1 MKHYISLLL
10 VSILFS
16 ADFDYNA
23 SIITNFGDNYDFY
36 SYAEN
41 QLNLNLFYKDIE
53 AWVQYE
59 YSNPPEIGFTMNDIR
74 KFRIEYSQD
83 DYTVKLGDIYEIWG
97 RGLVLNQFDDQSTN
111 FDNGIRGL
119 FLGYEKG
126 PLTLNHI
133 SGNAEIWNFG
143 PDLRTPYYNNSHNVI
158 ANHIQYDW
166 ASYSLGVS
174 QLLSKEVH
182 QKVFGSDAYV
192 NHSLKGIHGSWTLN
206 NADIYLEYV
215 DKISTEKLNL
225 LYDGPHDSLK
235 TGHGFYGNM
244 NFYFGNFGLSTE
256 YKRMAFDVGHSD
268 FTADDYGNRIAF
280 QAMPTLG
287 REQNST
293 LLGRVAHQ
301 FNFND
306 ERGVQI
312 SLNGTLLNV
321 NIVSQYAHLSRNEEW
336 QSLTLFNWI
345 NSSIEGYLPSS
356 DPSAL
361 PYWENYH
368 EINGYHLNDKL
379 YFKLGRGENK
389 DILKTLRYFE
399 GEGISVNETW
409 IHTDST
415 EWQDDWVY
423 LDSSL
428 VGVDTFVYKV
438 ESKMWQVSK
447 AITYPLELSYS
458 FNNGYNLAINFEYQ
472 EQTKQN
478 ISKGNSKLYSTSD
491 SSWTLINPDNP
502 DSFFVQKDNLFSYG
516 TKQIDTQINRLVSLT
531 IGNASKWSI
540 TFTHDQ
546 TNAFSGPTTID
557 PFYNPLEAF
566 IYGDLKYFTG
576 KRNKIDPPGFI
587 QNRWVSM
594 EVAYNLTSSQRIS
607 ILYGSLQGGLYCSN
621 GVCRQIAPFNDGI
634 KLSYSAIF

>member
-1 MKHYISLLL
+1 
-10 VSILFS
+10 
-16 ADFDYNA
+16 
-23 SIITNFGDNYDFY
+23 
-36 SYAEN
+36 
-41 QLNLNLFYKDIE
+41 
-53 AWVQYE
+53 
-59 YSNPPEIGFTMNDIR
+59 
-74 KFRIEYSQD
+74 
-83 DYTVKLGDIYEIWG
+83 
-97 RGLVLNQFDDQSTN
+97 
-111 FDNGIRGL
+111 
-119 FLGYEKG
+119 
-126 PLTLNHI
+126 
-133 SGNAEIWNFG
+133 
-143 PDLRTPYYNNSHNVI
+143 
-158 ANHIQYDW
+158 
-166 ASYSLGVS
+166 
-174 QLLSKEVH
+174 
-182 QKVFGSDAYV
+182 
-192 NHSLKGIHGSWTLN
+192 
-206 NADIYLEYV
+206 
-215 DKISTEKLNL
+215 
-225 LYDGPHDSLK
+225 
-235 TGHGFYGNM
+235 
-244 NFYFGNFGLSTE
+244 
-256 YKRMAFDVGHSD
+256 MAFDVGHSD

-576 KRNKIDPPGFI
+576 KRNKIEPPAFI

>member
-1 MKHYISLLL
+1 
-10 VSILFS
+10 
-16 ADFDYNA
+16 
-23 SIITNFGDNYDFY
+23 
-36 SYAEN
+36 
-41 QLNLNLFYKDIE
+41 
-53 AWVQYE
+53 
-59 YSNPPEIGFTMNDIR
+59 
-74 KFRIEYSQD
+74 
-83 DYTVKLGDIYEIWG
+83 
-97 RGLVLNQFDDQSTN
+97 
-111 FDNGIRGL
+111 
-119 FLGYEKG
+119 
-126 PLTLNHI
+126 
-133 SGNAEIWNFG
+133 
-143 PDLRTPYYNNSHNVI
+143 
-158 ANHIQYDW
+158 
-166 ASYSLGVS
+166 
-174 QLLSKEVH
+174 
-182 QKVFGSDAYV
+182 
-192 NHSLKGIHGSWTLN
+192 
-206 NADIYLEYV
+206 
-215 DKISTEKLNL
+215 
-225 LYDGPHDSLK
+225 
-235 TGHGFYGNM
+235 
-244 NFYFGNFGLSTE
+244 
-256 YKRMAFDVGHSD
+256 
-268 FTADDYGNRIAF
+268 
-280 QAMPTLG
+280 MPTLG